1 MEPVLAVVV
10 GVIFAASIYLVLR
23 RSLVKLVLGLALMGH
38 AANLLIFSAGGLTLG
53 RPPFA
58 PDEGAQLA
66 ESFADPLP
74 QALVLTAIVISFA
87 LTAFALALVYRTYTQ
102 VGSEDLDDMKG
113 TDLPPAELPPVEQIG
128 AEGRTS
134 D

>member
-53 RPPFA
+53 RP
-58 PDEGAQLA
+58 
-66 ESFADPLP
+66 
-74 QALVLTAIVISFA
+74 
-87 LTAFALALVYRTYTQ
+87 ALAPEEAARLTDPSRTLCPKR
-102 VGSEDLDDMKG
+102 S
-113 TDLPPAELPPVEQIG
+113 
-128 AEGRTS
+128 S
-134 D
+134 